1 MKRALL
7 IIDIQNDYF
16 EGGTNPL
23 TGSYEASEKA
33 RMLLEEFRINNLPVI
48 HVQHLAARPT
58 ASFFLPG
65 TVGAEIH
72 PNVKPLENEKVIIKH
87 YPNSFHD
94 TQLLGYLKDMDIKEL
109 VICGMM
115 THMCVDSTVRAAKDY
130 GFTCIVIGDACATK
144 DLEINGEKVKSAE
157 VQKAFLSALAYF
169 YSTVLTTGQF
179 LPTLNK
185 KS

>member
-33 RMLLEEFRINNLPVI
+33 RMLLEEFRVNNLPVI

-72 PNVKPLENEKVIIKH
+72 PNVKPLENVVVIGAGTMGLLNAQVAKLFGARVIITELTPKKITRAQSLKSVEVIDAKQND
-87 YPNSFHD
+87 PVSEVLKI
-94 TQLLGYLKDMDIKEL
+94 TQGAKKDGK
-109 VICGMM
+109 
-115 THMCVDSTVRAAKDY
+115 
-130 GFTCIVIGDACATK
+130 
-144 DLEINGEKVKSAE
+144 
-157 VQKAFLSALAYF
+157 
-169 YSTVLTTGQF
+169 
-179 LPTLNK
+179 
-185 KS
+185 